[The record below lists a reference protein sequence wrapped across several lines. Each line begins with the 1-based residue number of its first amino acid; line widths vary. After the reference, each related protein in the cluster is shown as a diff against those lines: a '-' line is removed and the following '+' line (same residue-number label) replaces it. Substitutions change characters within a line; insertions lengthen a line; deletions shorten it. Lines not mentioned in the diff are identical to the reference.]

1 MSDLAATDSRARTTP
16 SWRGTDAIADG
27 QHRPNDDGHPSF
39 ECIGTDAPAS
49 DTHVE
54 YCDSRRRTRA
64 RYVQFDNGQY
74 AVALADRRY
83 RAWCG
88 RRWQTTRRDR
98 RRHQCNEVD
107 TARCLQSRDVAGHG
121 PSDASHELNALL
133 LWLGRGQ
140 RTAHRR
146 PVNDQTRIA
155 LTSFIRAPSNVITKS
170 SVPPHWWVAAVTC
183 CTMSKLDGNSQKRRE
198 SESSGS

>member
-1 MSDLAATDSRARTTP
+1 MLKLTRDTKHRAASLRQQSYLSSPGSADSQI
-16 SWRGTDAIADG
+16 RGTDFHTKASNETWSLGWVKWRTNADF
-27 QHRPNDDGHPSF
+27 RSPNCYISATEQLVDVVVVISA
-39 ECIGTDAPAS
+39 TRLTQRAP
-49 DTHVE
+49 
-54 YCDSRRRTRA
+54 
-64 RYVQFDNGQY
+64 
-74 AVALADRRY
+74 
-83 RAWCG
+83 
-88 RRWQTTRRDR
+88 
-98 RRHQCNEVD
+98 
-107 TARCLQSRDVAGHG
+107 RCLQSHDVAGHD